1 MDVWALVIVVC
12 DVNNLKL
19 PLSSQIRLVEYL
31 ADVKKDGTGNDDLAG
46 FFGGHT

>member
-31 ADVKKDGTGNDDLAG
+31 ADVEKDGTGNDDLAG